1 MLHASA
7 REISRSQVKR
17 VARQRTSI
25 TCLPQDRQ
33 PEAYKKPKMNMPTSL
48 RIASKCASKSVTWD
62 SHVKAQEERKLR
74 CRLQEYYE
82 TSGKKMHFLL
92 AFPVVGKV
100 HSPSVTR
107 ARRQCSGSRSCGMK
121 RSPSFT
127 ERTAG
132 AGASR
137 EHRMSCKDFVA

>member
-1 MLHASA
+1 MPHASHVNA
-7 REISRSQVKR
+7 SRFSQGNQSLTVKR

-33 PEAYKKPKMNMPTSL
+33 PEAYKKPKMNTPTSL

-74 CRLQEYYE
+74 CQLQEYYE
-82 TSGKKMHFLL
+82 TSGKKVHFLL

-100 HSPSVTR
+100 HSP
-107 ARRQCSGSRSCGMK
+107 K
-121 RSPSFT
+121 
-127 ERTAG
+127 
-132 AGASR
+132 
-137 EHRMSCKDFVA
+137 HRLVLQGRGDNAAAPEAVE